1 MGGTVPPLPQYIFM
15 AWCLVKNRDNF
26 TFTSPYLS
34 ISPHVTGPKL
44 NDFDPTRSCKPMPNF
59 AEKLLISNL
68 YNFKGHLNKDHMN
81 IYVYPLTLL
90 TFILIQ
96 FKGHFTYGSQ

>member
-1 MGGTVPPLPQYIFM
+1 MGFICVMPCARFYVHLKP
-15 AWCLVKNRDNF
+15 
-26 TFTSPYLS
+26 S
-34 ISPHVTGPKL
+34 ISFVSPHVTGPKL

-59 AEKLLISNL
+59 VEKLLISNL